1 MTERFKLPHS
11 LNAKMLCVSLL
22 GLLSAVLL
30 YIIAG
35 ELGCLLVEKVYM
47 SEENVSQRK
56 AEIYSR
62 LNSYVSEN
70 GISGKDTRAIS
81 LWTRENDYVT
91 ILLYDSGNKHRRF
104 SGDKAVVPELNGEYD
119 DSKYGNLYPMR
130 FSDGVY
136 LVAILDSSEAREY
149 VVADFSAMAI
159 AAGSMILILL
169 LYMNRLTKRIIALSK
184 AATIVSSGN
193 LEMSISAPG
202 NDEIGSL
209 ARAMDDMRQSVIEQ
223 MSSESRAWQ
232 ANNELITAIS
242 HDIRTPMTSMIGY
255 LGLLC
260 ESDFSDTERCR
271 QFISAAYGKAMD
283 LKSLTDELF
292 KYFLVYGSAE
302 LKLDME
308 SYDGR
313 LLLEQLVSEAE
324 FTLSEKGFCTQRIEF
339 SGECSIMADPLYL
352 KRVVDNL
359 VSNVMKYG
367 DKARQVMMI
376 SELKNGYLSLCISN
390 AITRDLDRVEST
402 KIGLRTCK
410 RIMEQMHGDF
420 SVEND
425 GEHFAAELRLPA
437 ELREGKAPSTEPDR

>member
-47 SEENVSQRK
+47 SQENVAQRK

-70 GISGKDTRAIS
+70 GISGKDTKAIS

-104 SGDKAVVPELNGEYD
+104 SGDKAVVPEFSSEYD
-119 DSKYGNLYPMR
+119 SSKYGELYPLR

-169 LYMNRLTKRIIALSK
+169 LSMNRLTKRIIALSR
-184 AATIVSSGN
+184 AATVVSSGN

-232 ANNELITAIS
+232 ANNELITAI
-242 HDIRTPMTSMIGY
+242 Y
-255 LGLLC
+255 LGLLN

-271 QFISAAYGKAMD
+271 QFSSAAYGKAMD

-324 FTLSEKGFCTQRIEF
+324 FTLSENGFSIQRIEF
-339 SGECSIMADPLYL
+339 QGECSILADPLYL
-352 KRVVDNL
+352 KRVVDNI

-367 DKARQVMMI
+367 DRAKQVTI
-376 SELKNGYLSLCISN
+376 VSELKDSRLSLCFSN
-390 AITRDLDRVEST
+390 FITGDLARVEST

-410 RIMEQMHGDF
+410 RIMEQMHGSF
-420 SVEND
+420 SIEND
-425 GEHFAAELRLPA
+425 GERFSAELSLPA
-437 ELREGKAPSTEPDR
+437 ETKDAKALQ

>member
-1 MTERFKLPHS
+1 MTDRLKLPRS
-11 LNAKMLCVSLL
+11 LTAKMLYVSLL
-22 GLLSAVLL
+22 GMLAVVLL
-30 YIIAG
+30 YILAG
-35 ELGCLLVEKVYM
+35 ELGCLMVEKVYM

-62 LNSYVSEN
+62 LSNYITEN
-70 GISGKDTRAIS
+70 EVSGKDAKALS
-81 LWTRENDYVT
+81 LWASENEYIT
-91 ILLYDSGNKHRRF
+91 ILVYDSGNKHRRF
-104 SGDKAVVPELNGEYD
+104 SGEKAVVPELNSDYD
-119 DSKYGNLYPMR
+119 SSKYGSLYPMR

-136 LVAILDSSEAREY
+136 MVAIVDSSESREY
-149 VVADFSAMAI
+149 VLADFSAMAI
-159 AAGSMILILL
+159 AAGSMILLLL
-169 LYMNRLTKRIIALSK
+169 LYMNRLTKRIINLSK
-184 AATIVSSGN
+184 AATVVSSGN

-209 ARAMDDMRQSVIEQ
+209 ARAMEEMRQSVIEQ

-271 QFISAAYGKAMD
+271 QFSSAAYGKAMD

-302 LKLDME
+302 LKLEME

-324 FTLSEKGFCTQRIEF
+324 FTLSEEGFAIQRIEF
-339 SGECSIMADPLYL
+339 QGECSILADPLYL

-367 DKARQVMMI
+367 DRAKQVTI
-376 SELKNGYLSLCISN
+376 VSELKDSRLSLCFSN
-390 AITRDLDRVEST
+390 FITGDLARVEST

-410 RIMEQMHGDF
+410 RIMEQMHGSF
-420 SVEND
+420 NVEND
-425 GEHFAAELRLPA
+425 GEHFAAELSLPA
-437 ELREGKAPSTEPDR
+437 ESGEAKPSQ

>member
-1 MTERFKLPHS
+1 MTRKFNPPSS
-11 LNAKMLCVSLL
+11 LNAKMLYVSLF
-22 GLLSAVLL
+22 GLLTAVLL
-30 YIIAG
+30 YILAG

-47 SEENVSQRK
+47 SEENVSQRR

-62 LNSYVSEN
+62 LSSYVN
-70 GISGKDTRAIS
+70 DNKVSGKDTKALS
-81 LWTRENDYVT
+81 QWTAENEYVT

-159 AAGSMILILL
+159 AAGSMILLLL
-169 LYMNRLTKRIIALSK
+169 LYMNRLTKRIINLSR
-184 AATIVSSGN
+184 AATIVSSGK
-193 LEMSISAPG
+193 LEMSIDAPG
-202 NDEIGSL
+202 NDELSSL
-209 ARAMDDMRQSVIEQ
+209 ARAMDEMRQSVIEQ

-255 LGLLC
+255 LGLLN

-271 QFISAAYGKAMD
+271 QFSSAAYGKAMD

-308 SYDGR
+308 SYGGR

-324 FTLSEKGFCTQRIEF
+324 FTLSENGFSIQRIEF
-339 SGECSIMADPLYL
+339 QGECSILADPLYL
-352 KRVVDNL
+352 KRVVDNI

-367 DKARQVMMI
+367 DRSKRVMMI
-376 SELKNGYLSLCISN
+376 SELEDQCLSLCVSN
-390 AITRDLDRVEST
+390 AITKDLDRVEST

-410 RIMEQMHGDF
+410 RIMEQMHGSF
-420 SVEND
+420 SIEND
-425 GEHFAAELRLPA
+425 GERFSAELSLPA
-437 ELREGKAPSTEPDR
+437 ETKDAKALQ

>member
-70 GISGKDTRAIS
+70 GISGKDTKAIS

-136 LVAILDSSEAREY
+136 LVAILDSSEVREY

-169 LYMNRLTKRIIALSK
+169 LSMNRLTKRIIALSR
-184 AATIVSSGN
+184 AATVVSSGN

-271 QFISAAYGKAMD
+271 QFSSAAYGKAMD

-292 KYFLVYGSAE
+292 KYFLVYGSSQ
-302 LKLDME
+302 LKLNME

-376 SELKNGYLSLCISN
+376 SELKNGYLCLCISN

-420 SVEND
+420 SIEND

>member
-1 MTERFKLPHS
+1 MTEKFKLPHS

-70 GISGKDTRAIS
+70 GISGKDTKAIS

-136 LVAILDSSEAREY
+136 LVAILDSSEVREY

-169 LYMNRLTKRIIALSK
+169 LSMNRLTKRIIALSR
-184 AATIVSSGN
+184 AATVVSSGN

-271 QFISAAYGKAMD
+271 QFSSAAYGKAMD

-420 SVEND
+420 SIEND
-425 GEHFAAELRLPA
+425 GERFAAELRLPA

>member
-1 MTERFKLPHS
+1 MTRKFNPPSS
-11 LNAKMLCVSLL
+11 LNAKMLYVSLF
-22 GLLSAVLL
+22 GLLTAVLL
-30 YIIAG
+30 YILAG

-47 SEENVSQRK
+47 SDENVVQRK

-62 LNSYVSEN
+62 LSSYVSEN
-70 GISGKDTRAIS
+70 KVSGKDTKALS
-81 LWTRENDYVT
+81 QWTSENDYVT

-104 SGDKAVVPELNGEYD
+104 SGDKSAVPELNSEYD
-119 DSKYGNLYPMR
+119 AAKYGSLYPLR
-130 FSDGVY
+130 FSDGLY
-136 LVAILDSSEAREY
+136 LVAIVDSSESREY
-149 VVADFSAMAI
+149 VLADFSAMAI
-159 AAGSMILILL
+159 AAWSMILLLL
-169 LYMNRLTKRIIALSK
+169 LYMNRLTKRIINLSK
-184 AATIVSSGN
+184 AATIVSSGK

-202 NDEIGSL
+202 SDELSSL
-209 ARAMDDMRQSVIEQ
+209 ARAMDEMRQSVIEQ

-255 LGLLC
+255 LGLLS
-260 ESDFSDTERCR
+260 ESDFSDIERCR
-271 QFISAAYGKAMD
+271 QFSRSAYSKAMD

-292 KYFLVYGSAE
+292 KYFLVFGSAQ
-302 LKLDME
+302 LNLDME

-324 FTLSEKGFCTQRIEF
+324 FTLSENGFKIQRVEF
-339 SGECSIMADPLYL
+339 HGECSIMADPLYL

-367 DKARQVMMI
+367 DRAKQVLMI
-376 SELKNGYLSLCISN
+376 SELKDKYLSLCISN
-390 AITRDLDRVEST
+390 SITRDLDRVEST

-420 SVEND
+420 NIEND
-425 GEHFAAELRLPA
+425 GEHFSAELRLPA
-437 ELREGKAPSTEPDR
+437 EIKDTKSVG

>member
-1 MTERFKLPHS
+1 MIKKLKLPHS
-11 LNAKMLCVSLL
+11 LTAKMLYVSLF
-22 GLLSAVLL
+22 GLLMAVLL
-30 YIIAG
+30 YILAG

-62 LNSYVSEN
+62 LNSYVTEN
-70 GISGKDTRAIS
+70 NISGKDTKALS
-81 LWTRENDYVT
+81 LWASENEYVT
-91 ILLYDSGNKHRRF
+91 ILVYDGGNQHRRF
-104 SGDKAVVPELNGEYD
+104 SGEKAVVPEFNDEYD
-119 DSKYGNLYPMR
+119 ASRYGNLYPMR
-130 FSDGVY
+130 FADGTY
-136 LVAILDSSEAREY
+136 MVAIVDSSEAREY
-149 VVADFSAMAI
+149 VLADFSAMAI
-159 AAGSMILILL
+159 AAGSMILLL
-169 LYMNRLTKRIIALSK
+169 LLCINKMTKRIIALSR
-184 AATIVSSGN
+184 AATIVSSGK

-202 NDEIGSL
+202 DDEISSL
-209 ARAMDDMRQSVIEQ
+209 ARAMDEMRQSVIEQ

-271 QFISAAYGKAMD
+271 QFSSAAYGKAMD

-292 KYFLVYGSAE
+292 KYFLVFGSAQLE
-302 LKLDME
+302 LDME
-308 SYDGR
+308 RYDGR

-324 FTLSEKGFCTQRIEF
+324 FTLSENGFSIQRIEF
-339 SGECSIMADPLYL
+339 QGECSILADPLYL

-367 DKARQVMMI
+367 DKARQVTII
-376 SELKNGYLSLCISN
+376 SELKDARLSLCFSN
-390 AITRDLDRVEST
+390 FITGDLARVEST

-410 RIMEQMHGDF
+410 RIMEQMHGGF
-420 SVEND
+420 NIEND
-425 GEHFAAELRLPA
+425 GEHFSAELSLPA
-437 ELREGKAPSTEPDR
+437 EHREGKASQ

>member
-1 MTERFKLPHS
+1 MTRKFNPPSS
-11 LNAKMLCVSLL
+11 LNAKMLYVSLF
-22 GLLSAVLL
+22 GLFTAVLL
-30 YIIAG
+30 YILAG

-47 SEENVSQRK
+47 SDENVVQRK

-62 LNSYVSEN
+62 LSSYVSEN
-70 GISGKDTRAIS
+70 KVSGKDTKALS
-81 LWTRENDYVT
+81 QWTSENDYVT

-104 SGDKAVVPELNGEYD
+104 SGDKAAVPELNSEYD
-119 DSKYGNLYPMR
+119 AAKYGSLYPLR
-130 FSDGVY
+130 FSDGLY
-136 LVAILDSSEAREY
+136 LVAIVDSSESREY
-149 VVADFSAMAI
+149 VLADFSAMAI
-159 AAGSMILILL
+159 AAGSMILLLL
-169 LYMNRLTKRIIALSK
+169 LYMNRLTKRIINLSK
-184 AATIVSSGN
+184 AATIVSSGK

-202 NDEIGSL
+202 SDELSSL
-209 ARAMDDMRQSVIEQ
+209 ARAMDEMRQSVIEQ

-255 LGLLC
+255 LGLLS
-260 ESDFSDTERCR
+260 ESDFSDIERCR
-271 QFISAAYGKAMD
+271 QFSRSAYSKAMD

-292 KYFLVYGSAE
+292 KYFLVFGSAQ
-302 LKLDME
+302 LNLDME

-324 FTLSEKGFCTQRIEF
+324 FTLSENGFKIQRVEF
-339 SGECSIMADPLYL
+339 HGECSIMADPLYL

-367 DKARQVMMI
+367 DRAKQVMMI
-376 SELKNGYLSLCISN
+376 SELKDKYLSLCISN
-390 AITRDLDRVEST
+390 SITRDLDRVEST

-420 SVEND
+420 NIEND
-425 GEHFAAELRLPA
+425 GEHFSAELRLPA
-437 ELREGKAPSTEPDR
+437 EIKDTKSVG

>member
-1 MTERFKLPHS
+1 MTEKFKLPHS
-11 LNAKMLCVSLL
+11 LTTKMLCVSLL
-22 GLLSAVLL
+22 SLLTAVLL

-70 GISGKDTRAIS
+70 GISGKDTKAIS

-169 LYMNRLTKRIIALSK
+169 LSMNRLTKRIIALSR
-184 AATIVSSGN
+184 AATVVSSGN

-271 QFISAAYGKAMD
+271 QFSSAAYGKAMD

-420 SVEND
+420 SIEND

>member
-1 MTERFKLPHS
+1 MTRKFNPPSS
-11 LNAKMLCVSLL
+11 LNAKMLYVSLF
-22 GLLSAVLL
+22 GLLTAVLL
-30 YIIAG
+30 YILAG

-47 SEENVSQRK
+47 SDENVVQRK

-62 LNSYVSEN
+62 LSSYVSEN
-70 GISGKDTRAIS
+70 KVSGKDTKALS
-81 LWTRENDYVT
+81 QWTSENDYVT

-104 SGDKAVVPELNGEYD
+104 SGDKAAVPELNSEYD
-119 DSKYGNLYPMR
+119 AAKYGSLYPLR
-130 FSDGVY
+130 FSDGLY
-136 LVAILDSSEAREY
+136 LVAIVDSSESREY
-149 VVADFSAMAI
+149 VLADFSAMAI
-159 AAGSMILILL
+159 AAGSMILLLL
-169 LYMNRLTKRIIALSK
+169 LYMNRLTKRIINLSK
-184 AATIVSSGN
+184 AATIVSSGK

-202 NDEIGSL
+202 SDELSSL
-209 ARAMDDMRQSVIEQ
+209 ARAMDEMRQSVIEQ

-255 LGLLC
+255 LGLLS
-260 ESDFSDTERCR
+260 ESDFSDIERCR
-271 QFISAAYGKAMD
+271 QFSRSAYSKAMD

-292 KYFLVYGSAE
+292 KYFLVFGSAQ
-302 LKLDME
+302 LNLDME

-324 FTLSEKGFCTQRIEF
+324 FTLSENGFKIQRVEF
-339 SGECSIMADPLYL
+339 HGECSIMADPLYL

-367 DKARQVMMI
+367 DRAKQVMMI
-376 SELKNGYLSLCISN
+376 SELKDKYLSLCISN
-390 AITRDLDRVEST
+390 SITRDLDRVEST

-420 SVEND
+420 NIEND
-425 GEHFAAELRLPA
+425 GEHFSAELRLPA
-437 ELREGKAPSTEPDR
+437 EIKDTKSVR

>member
-1 MTERFKLPHS
+1 MTRKFNPPSS
-11 LNAKMLCVSLL
+11 LNAKMLYVSLF
-22 GLLSAVLL
+22 GLLTAVLL
-30 YIIAG
+30 YILAG

-47 SEENVSQRK
+47 SDENVVQRK

-62 LNSYVSEN
+62 LSSYVSEN
-70 GISGKDTRAIS
+70 KVSGKDTKALS
-81 LWTRENDYVT
+81 QWTSENDYVT

-104 SGDKAVVPELNGEYD
+104 FGDKAVVPELNSEYD
-119 DSKYGNLYPMR
+119 AAKYGSLYPLR
-130 FSDGVY
+130 FSDGLY
-136 LVAILDSSEAREY
+136 LVAIVDSSESREY
-149 VVADFSAMAI
+149 VLADFSAMAI
-159 AAGSMILILL
+159 AAGSMILLLL
-169 LYMNRLTKRIIALSK
+169 LYMNRLTKRIINLSK
-184 AATIVSSGN
+184 AATIVSSGK

-202 NDEIGSL
+202 SDELSSL
-209 ARAMDDMRQSVIEQ
+209 ARAMDEMRQSVIEQ

-255 LGLLC
+255 LGLLS
-260 ESDFSDTERCR
+260 ESDFSDIERCR
-271 QFISAAYGKAMD
+271 QFSRSAYSKAMD

-292 KYFLVYGSAE
+292 KYFLVFGSAQ
-302 LKLDME
+302 LNLDME

-324 FTLSEKGFCTQRIEF
+324 FTLSENGFKIQRVEF
-339 SGECSIMADPLYL
+339 HGECSIMADPLYL

-367 DKARQVMMI
+367 DRAKQVMMI
-376 SELKNGYLSLCISN
+376 SELKDKYLSLCISN
-390 AITRDLDRVEST
+390 SITRDLDRVEST

-420 SVEND
+420 NIEND
-425 GEHFAAELRLPA
+425 GEHFSAELRLPA
-437 ELREGKAPSTEPDR
+437 EIKNTKSVG

>member
-1 MTERFKLPHS
+1 MTRKFNPPSS
-11 LNAKMLCVSLL
+11 LNAKMLYVSLF
-22 GLLSAVLL
+22 GLLTAVLL
-30 YIIAG
+30 YILAG

-47 SEENVSQRK
+47 SDENVVQRK

-62 LNSYVSEN
+62 LSSYVSEN
-70 GISGKDTRAIS
+70 KVSGKDTKALS
-81 LWTRENDYVT
+81 QWTSENDYVT

-104 SGDKAVVPELNGEYD
+104 SGDKAVVPELNSEYD
-119 DSKYGNLYPMR
+119 AAKYGSLYPLR
-130 FSDGVY
+130 FSDGLY
-136 LVAILDSSEAREY
+136 LVAIVDSSESREY
-149 VVADFSAMAI
+149 VLADFSAMAI
-159 AAGSMILILL
+159 AAGSMILLLL
-169 LYMNRLTKRIIALSK
+169 LYMNRLTKRIINLSK
-184 AATIVSSGN
+184 AATIVSSGK

-202 NDEIGSL
+202 SDELSSL
-209 ARAMDDMRQSVIEQ
+209 ARAMDEMRQSVIEQ

-255 LGLLC
+255 LGLLS
-260 ESDFSDTERCR
+260 ESDFSDIERCR
-271 QFISAAYGKAMD
+271 QFSRSAYSKAMD

-292 KYFLVYGSAE
+292 KYFLVFGSAQ
-302 LKLDME
+302 LNLDME

-324 FTLSEKGFCTQRIEF
+324 FTLSENGFKIQRVEF
-339 SGECSIMADPLYL
+339 HGECSIMADPLYL

-367 DKARQVMMI
+367 DRAKQVMMI
-376 SELKNGYLSLCISN
+376 SELKDKYLSLCISN
-390 AITRDLDRVEST
+390 SITRDLDRVEST

-420 SVEND
+420 NIEND
-425 GEHFAAELRLPA
+425 GEHFSAELRLPA
-437 ELREGKAPSTEPDR
+437 EIKDTKSVG

>member
-1 MTERFKLPHS
+1 MTRKFNPPSS
-11 LNAKMLCVSLL
+11 LNAKMLYVSLF
-22 GLLSAVLL
+22 GLLTAVLL
-30 YIIAG
+30 YILAG

-47 SEENVSQRK
+47 SDENVVQRK

-62 LNSYVSEN
+62 LSSYVSEN
-70 GISGKDTRAIS
+70 KVSGKDTKALS
-81 LWTRENDYVT
+81 QWTSENDYVT

-104 SGDKAVVPELNGEYD
+104 SGDKAAVPELNSEYD
-119 DSKYGNLYPMR
+119 AAKYGSLYPLR
-130 FSDGVY
+130 FSDGLY
-136 LVAILDSSEAREY
+136 LVAIVDSSESREY
-149 VVADFSAMAI
+149 VLADFSAMAI
-159 AAGSMILILL
+159 AAGSMILLLL
-169 LYMNRLTKRIIALSK
+169 LYMNRLTKRIINLSK
-184 AATIVSSGN
+184 AATIVSSGK

-202 NDEIGSL
+202 SDELSSL
-209 ARAMDDMRQSVIEQ
+209 ARAMDEMRQSVIEQ

-255 LGLLC
+255 LGLLS
-260 ESDFSDTERCR
+260 ESDFSDIERCR
-271 QFISAAYGKAMD
+271 QFSRSAYSKAMD

-292 KYFLVYGSAE
+292 KYFLVFGSAQ
-302 LKLDME
+302 LNLDME

-324 FTLSEKGFCTQRIEF
+324 FTLSENGFKIQRVEF
-339 SGECSIMADPLYL
+339 HGECSIMADPLYL

-367 DKARQVMMI
+367 DRAKQVMMI
-376 SELKNGYLSLCISN
+376 SELKDKYLSLCISN
-390 AITRDLDRVEST
+390 SITRDLDRVEST

-420 SVEND
+420 NIEND
-425 GEHFAAELRLPA
+425 GEHFSAELRLPA
-437 ELREGKAPSTEPDR
+437 EIKDTKSVG

>member
-1 MTERFKLPHS
+1 MTRKFNPPSS
-11 LNAKMLCVSLL
+11 LNAKMLYVSLF
-22 GLLSAVLL
+22 GLLTAVLL
-30 YIIAG
+30 YILAG

-47 SEENVSQRK
+47 SDENVVQRK

-62 LNSYVSEN
+62 LSSYVSEN
-70 GISGKDTRAIS
+70 KVSGKDTKALS
-81 LWTRENDYVT
+81 QWTSENDYVT

-104 SGDKAVVPELNGEYD
+104 SGDKAVVPELNSEYD
-119 DSKYGNLYPMR
+119 AAKYGSLYPLR
-130 FSDGVY
+130 FSDGLY
-136 LVAILDSSEAREY
+136 LVAIVDSSESREY
-149 VVADFSAMAI
+149 VLADFSAMAI
-159 AAGSMILILL
+159 AAGSMILLLL
-169 LYMNRLTKRIIALSK
+169 LYMNRLTKRIINLSK
-184 AATIVSSGN
+184 AATIVSSGK

-202 NDEIGSL
+202 SDELSSL
-209 ARAMDDMRQSVIEQ
+209 ARAMDEMRQSVIEQ

-255 LGLLC
+255 LGLLS
-260 ESDFSDTERCR
+260 ESDFSDIERCR
-271 QFISAAYGKAMD
+271 QFSRSAYSKAMD

-292 KYFLVYGSAE
+292 KYFLVFGSAQ
-302 LKLDME
+302 LNLDME

-324 FTLSEKGFCTQRIEF
+324 FTLSENGFKIQRVEF
-339 SGECSIMADPLYL
+339 HGKCSIMADPLYL

-367 DKARQVMMI
+367 DRAKQVMMI
-376 SELKNGYLSLCISN
+376 SELKDKYLSLCISN
-390 AITRDLDRVEST
+390 SITRDLDRVEST

-420 SVEND
+420 NIEND
-425 GEHFAAELRLPA
+425 GEHFSAELRLPA
-437 ELREGKAPSTEPDR
+437 EIKDTKSVG

>member
-1 MTERFKLPHS
+1 MTRKFNPPSS
-11 LNAKMLCVSLL
+11 LNAKMLYVSLF
-22 GLLSAVLL
+22 GLLTAVLL
-30 YIIAG
+30 YILAG

-47 SEENVSQRK
+47 SDENVVQRK

-62 LNSYVSEN
+62 LSSYVSEN
-70 GISGKDTRAIS
+70 KVSGKDTKALS
-81 LWTRENDYVT
+81 QWTSENDYVT

-104 SGDKAVVPELNGEYD
+104 SGDKAAVPELNSEYD
-119 DSKYGNLYPMR
+119 AAKYGSLYPLR
-130 FSDGVY
+130 FSDGLY
-136 LVAILDSSEAREY
+136 LVAIVDSSESREY
-149 VVADFSAMAI
+149 VLADFSAMAI
-159 AAGSMILILL
+159 AAGSMILLLL
-169 LYMNRLTKRIIALSK
+169 LYMNRLTKRIINLSK
-184 AATIVSSGN
+184 AATIVSSGK

-202 NDEIGSL
+202 SDELSSL
-209 ARAMDDMRQSVIEQ
+209 ARAMDEMRQSVIEQ

-255 LGLLC
+255 LGLLS
-260 ESDFSDTERCR
+260 ESDFSDIERCR
-271 QFISAAYGKAMD
+271 QFSRSAYSKAMD

-292 KYFLVYGSAE
+292 KYFLVFGSAQ
-302 LKLDME
+302 LNLDME

-324 FTLSEKGFCTQRIEF
+324 FTLSENGFKIQRVEF
-339 SGECSIMADPLYL
+339 HGECSIMADPLYL

-367 DKARQVMMI
+367 DRAKQVMMI
-376 SELKNGYLSLCISN
+376 SELKDKYLSLCISN
-390 AITRDLDRVEST
+390 SITRDLDRVEST

-420 SVEND
+420 NIEND
-425 GEHFAAELRLPA
+425 GEHFSAELRLP
-437 ELREGKAPSTEPDR
+437 TEIKDTKSVG

>member
-1 MTERFKLPHS
+1 
-11 LNAKMLCVSLL
+11 MLYVSLF
-22 GLLSAVLL
+22 GLLTAVLL
-30 YIIAG
+30 YILAG

-47 SEENVSQRK
+47 SDENVVQRK

-62 LNSYVSEN
+62 LSSYVSEN
-70 GISGKDTRAIS
+70 KVSGKDTKALS
-81 LWTRENDYVT
+81 QWTSENDYVT

-104 SGDKAVVPELNGEYD
+104 SGDKAAVPELNSEYD
-119 DSKYGNLYPMR
+119 AAKYGSLYPLR
-130 FSDGVY
+130 FSDGLY
-136 LVAILDSSEAREY
+136 LVAIVDSSESREY
-149 VVADFSAMAI
+149 VLADFSAMAI
-159 AAGSMILILL
+159 AAGSMILLLL
-169 LYMNRLTKRIIALSK
+169 LYMNRLTKRIINLSK
-184 AATIVSSGN
+184 AATIVSSGK

-202 NDEIGSL
+202 SDELSSL
-209 ARAMDDMRQSVIEQ
+209 ARAMDEMRQSVIEQ

-255 LGLLC
+255 LGLLS
-260 ESDFSDTERCR
+260 ESDFSDIERCR
-271 QFISAAYGKAMD
+271 QFSRSAYSKAMD

-292 KYFLVYGSAE
+292 KYFLVFGSAQ
-302 LKLDME
+302 LNLDME

-324 FTLSEKGFCTQRIEF
+324 FTLSENGFKIQRVEF
-339 SGECSIMADPLYL
+339 HGECSIMADPLYL

-367 DKARQVMMI
+367 DRAKQVMMI
-376 SELKNGYLSLCISN
+376 SELKDKYLSLCISN
-390 AITRDLDRVEST
+390 SITRDLDRVEST

-420 SVEND
+420 NIEND
-425 GEHFAAELRLPA
+425 GEHFSAELRLPA
-437 ELREGKAPSTEPDR
+437 EIKDTKSVG

>member
-70 GISGKDTRAIS
+70 GISGKDTKAIS

-169 LYMNRLTKRIIALSK
+169 LSMNRLTKRIIALSR
-184 AATIVSSGN
+184 AATVVSSGN

-271 QFISAAYGKAMD
+271 QFSSAAYGKAMD

-420 SVEND
+420 SIEND

>member
-1 MTERFKLPHS
+1 MTEKFKLPHS
-11 LNAKMLCVSLL
+11 LTAKMLCVSLL
-22 GLLSAVLL
+22 GLLTAVLL

-47 SEENVSQRK
+47 SQENVSQRK

-62 LNSYVSEN
+62 FSSYVNEN
-70 GISGKDTRAIS
+70 QVSGKDTNAIS
-81 LWTRENDYVT
+81 LWTKENDYVT
-91 ILLYDSGNKHRRF
+91 IMLYDSGNRHRRF
-104 SGDKAVVPELNGEYD
+104 SGDKAVVPEFSSEYD
-119 DSKYGNLYPMR
+119 SSKYGELYPLR
-130 FSDGVY
+130 FSDGLY

-159 AAGSMILILL
+159 AAGSMILLLL
-169 LYMNRLTKRIIALSK
+169 LYMNRLTKRIINLSR
-184 AATIVSSGN
+184 AATIVSSGK
-193 LEMSISAPG
+193 LEMSIDAPG
-202 NDEIGSL
+202 NDGLSSL
-209 ARAMDDMRQSVIEQ
+209 ARAMDEMRQSVIEQ

-271 QFISAAYGKAMD
+271 QFSSAAYTKAMD

-292 KYFLVYGSAE
+292 KYFLVYGSSQ
-302 LKLDME
+302 LKLNME

-324 FTLSEKGFCTQRIEF
+324 FTLSEDGFTVQRIEF
-339 SGECSIMADPLYL
+339 QGECSILADPLYL

-367 DKARQVMMI
+367 DRAKHVMMI
-376 SELKNGYLSLCISN
+376 SELKGGYLSLCISN
-390 AITRDLDRVEST
+390 AITRNLDRVEST

-410 RIMEQMHGDF
+410 RIMEQMHGSF
-420 SVEND
+420 SIEND
-425 GEHFAAELRLPA
+425 GEHFAAELRLPV
-437 ELREGKAPSTEPDR
+437 EPRDGKAAL

>member
-1 MTERFKLPHS
+1 MTRKFNPPSS
-11 LNAKMLCVSLL
+11 LNAKMLYVSLF
-22 GLLSAVLL
+22 GLLTAVLL
-30 YIIAG
+30 YILAG

-47 SEENVSQRK
+47 SDENVVQRK

-62 LNSYVSEN
+62 LSSYVSEN
-70 GISGKDTRAIS
+70 KVSGRDTKALS
-81 LWTRENDYVT
+81 QWTSENDYVT

-104 SGDKAVVPELNGEYD
+104 SGDKAAVPELNSEYD
-119 DSKYGNLYPMR
+119 AAKYGSLYPLR
-130 FSDGVY
+130 FSDGLY
-136 LVAILDSSEAREY
+136 LVAIVDSSESREY
-149 VVADFSAMAI
+149 VLADFSAMAI
-159 AAGSMILILL
+159 AAGSMILLLL
-169 LYMNRLTKRIIALSK
+169 LYMNRLTKRIINLSK
-184 AATIVSSGN
+184 AATIVSSGK

-202 NDEIGSL
+202 SDELSSL
-209 ARAMDDMRQSVIEQ
+209 ARAMDEMRQSVIEQ

-255 LGLLC
+255 LGLLS
-260 ESDFSDTERCR
+260 ESDFSDIERCR
-271 QFISAAYGKAMD
+271 QFSRSAYSKAMD

-292 KYFLVYGSAE
+292 KYFLVFGSAQ
-302 LKLDME
+302 LNLDME

-324 FTLSEKGFCTQRIEF
+324 FTLSENGFKIQRVEF
-339 SGECSIMADPLYL
+339 HGECSIMADPLYL

-367 DKARQVMMI
+367 DRAKQVMMI
-376 SELKNGYLSLCISN
+376 SELKDKYLSLCISN
-390 AITRDLDRVEST
+390 SITRDLDRVEST

-420 SVEND
+420 NIEND
-425 GEHFAAELRLPA
+425 GEHFSAELRLPA
-437 ELREGKAPSTEPDR
+437 EIKDTKSVG

>member
-1 MTERFKLPHS
+1 MTEKLKLPRS
-11 LNAKMLCVSLL
+11 LTTKMLCVSLF
-22 GLLSAVLL
+22 GLLMAVLL
-30 YIIAG
+30 YILAG

-47 SEENVSQRK
+47 SEENVAQRK

-62 LNSYVSEN
+62 LSSYVSEN
-70 GISGKDTRAIS
+70 KVSGKDTKALS
-81 LWTRENDYVT
+81 QWTRENDYVT
-91 ILLYDSGNKHRRF
+91 ILLYDSGNQHRSF
-104 SGDKAVVPELNGEYD
+104 SGDKAAVPELNSEYD
-119 DSKYGNLYPMR
+119 ASKYGSLYPMR

-169 LYMNRLTKRIIALSK
+169 LSMNRLTKRIIALSR
-184 AATIVSSGN
+184 AATVVSSGN

-209 ARAMDDMRQSVIEQ
+209 ARAMDEMRQSVIEQ

-255 LGLLC
+255 LGLLN
-260 ESDFSDTERCR
+260 ESDFSDIERCR
-271 QFISAAYGKAMD
+271 QFSSAAYSKAMD

-324 FTLSEKGFCTQRIEF
+324 FTLSEKGFSVQRIEF
-339 SGECSIMADPLYL
+339 QGECSILADPLYL

-367 DKARQVMMI
+367 DRSKQVTII
-376 SELKNGYLSLCISN
+376 SELKDFRLSLCISN
-390 AITRDLDRVEST
+390 AINRDLDRVEST

-410 RIMEQMHGDF
+410 RIMEQMHGSF
-420 SVEND
+420 SIEND
-425 GEHFAAELRLPA
+425 GEHFAAELSLPA
-437 ELREGKAPSTEPDR
+437 EYGEEKNPR

>member
-1 MTERFKLPHS
+1 MTRKFNPPSS
-11 LNAKMLCVSLL
+11 LNAKMLYVSLF
-22 GLLSAVLL
+22 GLLTAVLL
-30 YIIAG
+30 YILAG

-47 SEENVSQRK
+47 SDENVVQRK

-62 LNSYVSEN
+62 LSSYVSEN
-70 GISGKDTRAIS
+70 KVSGRDTKALS
-81 LWTRENDYVT
+81 QWTSENDYVT

-104 SGDKAVVPELNGEYD
+104 SGDKAAVPELNSEYD
-119 DSKYGNLYPMR
+119 AAKYGSLYPLR
-130 FSDGVY
+130 FSDGLY
-136 LVAILDSSEAREY
+136 LVAIVDSSESREY
-149 VVADFSAMAI
+149 VLADFSAMAI
-159 AAGSMILILL
+159 AAGSMILLL
-169 LYMNRLTKRIIALSK
+169 LLCMNRLTKRIINLSK
-184 AATIVSSGN
+184 AATIVSSGK

-202 NDEIGSL
+202 SDELSCL
-209 ARAMDDMRQSVIEQ
+209 ARAMDEMRQSVIEQ

-255 LGLLC
+255 LGLLS
-260 ESDFSDTERCR
+260 ESDFSDIERCR
-271 QFISAAYGKAMD
+271 QFSRSAYSKAMD

-292 KYFLVYGSAE
+292 KYFLVFGSAQ
-302 LKLDME
+302 LNLDME

-324 FTLSEKGFCTQRIEF
+324 FTLSENGFKIQRVEF
-339 SGECSIMADPLYL
+339 HGECSIMADPLYL

-367 DKARQVMMI
+367 DRAKQVMMI
-376 SELKNGYLSLCISN
+376 SELKDKYLSLCISN
-390 AITRDLDRVEST
+390 SITRDLDRVEST

-420 SVEND
+420 NIEND
-425 GEHFAAELRLPA
+425 GEHFSAELRLPA
-437 ELREGKAPSTEPDR
+437 EIKDTKSVG

>member
-1 MTERFKLPHS
+1 MTDKLKLPRS
-11 LNAKMLCVSLL
+11 LTAKMLYVSLL
-22 GLLSAVLL
+22 GMLAAVLL
-30 YIIAG
+30 YILAG
-35 ELGCLLVEKVYM
+35 ELGCLMVEKVYM

-62 LNSYVSEN
+62 LSNYITEN
-70 GISGKDTRAIS
+70 EVSGKDTKALS
-81 LWTRENDYVT
+81 LWASENEYIT
-91 ILLYDSGNKHRRF
+91 ILVYDSGNKHRRF
-104 SGDKAVVPELNGEYD
+104 SGEKAVVPELNSDYD
-119 DSKYGNLYPMR
+119 ASKYGSLYPMR

-136 LVAILDSSEAREY
+136 MVAIVDSSESREY
-149 VVADFSAMAI
+149 VLADFSAMAI
-159 AAGSMILILL
+159 AAGSMILLLL
-169 LYMNRLTKRIIALSK
+169 LYMNRLTKRIINLSK
-184 AATIVSSGN
+184 AATVVSSGN

-209 ARAMDDMRQSVIEQ
+209 ARAMEEMRQSVIEQ

-271 QFISAAYGKAMD
+271 QFSNAAYGKAMD

-302 LKLDME
+302 LKLEME

-324 FTLSEKGFCTQRIEF
+324 FTLSEKGFCIQRIEF
-339 SGECSIMADPLYL
+339 QGECSILADPLYL

-367 DKARQVMMI
+367 DRAKQVTI
-376 SELKNGYLSLCISN
+376 VSELKDSRLSLCFSN
-390 AITRDLDRVEST
+390 FITGDLARVEST

-410 RIMEQMHGDF
+410 RIMEQMHGGF

-425 GEHFAAELRLPA
+425 GEHFAAELSLPA
-437 ELREGKAPSTEPDR
+437 EAPV

>member
-1 MTERFKLPHS
+1 MTRKFNLPSS
-11 LNAKMLCVSLL
+11 LNAKMLYVSLF
-22 GLLSAVLL
+22 GLLTAVLL
-30 YIIAG
+30 YILAG

-47 SEENVSQRK
+47 SDENVVQRK

-62 LNSYVSEN
+62 LSSYVSEN
-70 GISGKDTRAIS
+70 KVSGKDTKALS
-81 LWTRENDYVT
+81 QWTSENDYVT

-104 SGDKAVVPELNGEYD
+104 SGDKAAVPELNSEYD
-119 DSKYGNLYPMR
+119 AAKYGSLYPLR
-130 FSDGVY
+130 FSDGLY
-136 LVAILDSSEAREY
+136 LVAIVDSSESREY
-149 VVADFSAMAI
+149 VLADFSAMAI
-159 AAGSMILILL
+159 AAGSMILLLL
-169 LYMNRLTKRIIALSK
+169 LYMNRLTKRIINLSK
-184 AATIVSSGN
+184 AATIVSSGK

-202 NDEIGSL
+202 SDELSSL
-209 ARAMDDMRQSVIEQ
+209 ARAMDEMRQSVIEQ

-255 LGLLC
+255 LGLLS
-260 ESDFSDTERCR
+260 ESDFSDIERCR
-271 QFISAAYGKAMD
+271 QFSRSAYSKAMD

-292 KYFLVYGSAE
+292 KYFLVFGSAQ
-302 LKLDME
+302 LNLDME

-324 FTLSEKGFCTQRIEF
+324 FTLSENGFKIQRVEF
-339 SGECSIMADPLYL
+339 HGECSIMADPLYL

-367 DKARQVMMI
+367 DRAKQVMMI
-376 SELKNGYLSLCISN
+376 SELKDKYLSLCISN
-390 AITRDLDRVEST
+390 SITRDLDRVEST

-420 SVEND
+420 NIEND
-425 GEHFAAELRLPA
+425 GEHFSAELRLPA
-437 ELREGKAPSTEPDR
+437 EIKDTKSVG

>member
-1 MTERFKLPHS
+1 MTRKFNPPSS
-11 LNAKMLCVSLL
+11 LNAKMLYVSLF
-22 GLLSAVLL
+22 GLLTAVLL
-30 YIIAG
+30 YILAG

-47 SEENVSQRK
+47 SDENVVQRK

-62 LNSYVSEN
+62 LSSYVSEN
-70 GISGKDTRAIS
+70 KVSGRDTKALS
-81 LWTRENDYVT
+81 QWTSENDYVT

-104 SGDKAVVPELNGEYD
+104 SGDKAVVPELNSEYD
-119 DSKYGNLYPMR
+119 AAKYGSLYPLR
-130 FSDGVY
+130 FSDGLY
-136 LVAILDSSEAREY
+136 LVAIVDSSESREY
-149 VVADFSAMAI
+149 VLADFSAMAI
-159 AAGSMILILL
+159 AAGSMILLLL
-169 LYMNRLTKRIIALSK
+169 LYMNRLTKRIINLSK
-184 AATIVSSGN
+184 AATIVSSGK

-202 NDEIGSL
+202 SDELSSL
-209 ARAMDDMRQSVIEQ
+209 ARAMDEMRQSVIEQ

-255 LGLLC
+255 LGLLS
-260 ESDFSDTERCR
+260 ESDFSDIERCR
-271 QFISAAYGKAMD
+271 QFSRSAYSKAMD

-292 KYFLVYGSAE
+292 KYFLVFGSAQ
-302 LKLDME
+302 LNLDME

-324 FTLSEKGFCTQRIEF
+324 FTLSENGFKIQRVEF
-339 SGECSIMADPLYL
+339 HGECSIMADPLYL

-367 DKARQVMMI
+367 DRAKQVMMI
-376 SELKNGYLSLCISN
+376 SELKDKYLSLCISN
-390 AITRDLDRVEST
+390 SITRDLDRVEST

-420 SVEND
+420 NIEND
-425 GEHFAAELRLPA
+425 GEHFSAELRLPA
-437 ELREGKAPSTEPDR
+437 EIKDTKSVG

>member
-1 MTERFKLPHS
+1 MTEKLKLPRS
-11 LNAKMLCVSLL
+11 LTTKMLCVSLF
-22 GLLSAVLL
+22 GLLMAVLL
-30 YIIAG
+30 YILAG

-47 SEENVSQRK
+47 SEENVAQRK

-62 LNSYVSEN
+62 LSSYVSEN
-70 GISGKDTRAIS
+70 KVSGKDTKALS
-81 LWTRENDYVT
+81 QWTRENDYVT
-91 ILLYDSGNKHRRF
+91 ILLYDSGNQHRSF
-104 SGDKAVVPELNGEYD
+104 SGDKAAVPELNSEYD
-119 DSKYGNLYPMR
+119 ASKYGSLYPMR

-149 VVADFSAMAI
+149 VLADFSAMAI
-159 AAGSMILILL
+159 AAGSMILLLL
-169 LYMNRLTKRIIALSK
+169 LYMNRLTKRIINLSK
-184 AATIVSSGN
+184 AATVVSSGN
-193 LEMSISAPG
+193 LEMSIDAPG
-202 NDEIGSL
+202 SDELSSL
-209 ARAMDDMRQSVIEQ
+209 AHAMDEMRQSVIEQ

-255 LGLLC
+255 LGLLN
-260 ESDFSDTERCR
+260 ESDFSDIERCR
-271 QFISAAYGKAMD
+271 QFSSAAYSKAMD

-324 FTLSEKGFCTQRIEF
+324 FTLSEKGFSVQRIEF
-339 SGECSIMADPLYL
+339 QGECSILADPLYL

-367 DKARQVMMI
+367 DRSKQVTII
-376 SELKNGYLSLCISN
+376 SELKDFRLSLCISN
-390 AITRDLDRVEST
+390 AINRDLDRVEST

-410 RIMEQMHGDF
+410 RIMEQMHGSF
-420 SVEND
+420 SLEND
-425 GEHFAAELRLPA
+425 GEHFAAELSLPA
-437 ELREGKAPSTEPDR
+437 EYGEEKNPR